1 MKCNILKK
9 MKQSKQKNRDSHNMP
24 HKLHRSMNLE
34 KIKGEEE
41 NQKVHKKSNL
51 YRLRNK
57 F

>member
-34 KIKGEEE
+34 KIKDEEE